1 MNQLKSGLRK
11 FGAHVGGAGS
21 LRGIVAKAQL
31 IGAECVQLFAS
42 PPSNWNSPKHTE
54 EEMADFKDLMS
65 QANLSP
71 NFFHAIYL
79 LNLAS
84 DNDDLWGKSI
94 DSLISYLTIGPKM
107 GVAGTIFHVGS
118 HKGAGFETVLPKVC
132 TAINRILDN
141 SPAESRLIIENN
153 AGQGN
158 LVGRDATEIA
168 RLIEGVADRD
178 RVAVCLDTCHAFA
191 NGLDWR
197 DSRATDDFID
207 EFDRLVGFDKVIAIH
222 ANDSKF
228 DVGQNKDR
236 HQNIGEGFI
245 GEVGFRNILNH
256 PKMADLPFFLETPGF
271 TADGPDRANLDRLR
285 EYASGA

>member
-1 MNQLKSGLRK
+1 MDEIKTGSMK
-11 FGAHVGGAGS
+11 YGAHVGGAGS
-21 LRGIVAKAQL
+21 LRGIVDKAVR

-54 EEMADFKDLMS
+54 EEMAEFKELMA
-65 QANLSP
+65 QATLSP
-71 NFFHAIYL
+71 NYFHAIYL

-84 DNDDLWGKSI
+84 DNDDLWEKSI
-94 DSLISYLTIGPKM
+94 NSLSRYLTIGPKM

-118 HKGAGFETVLPKVC
+118 HKGAGFEAVLPRVC
-132 TAINRILDN
+132 SAINRILDN
-141 SPAESRLIIENN
+141 SPAESCLIIENN

-168 RLIEGVADRD
+168 RLIEGVTDRD
-178 RVAVCLDTCHAFA
+178 RVAVCLDTCHSFA

-197 DSRATDDFID
+197 DSEATDHYIA
-207 EFDRLVGFDKVIAIH
+207 EFDRLVGWEKVIAIH

-271 TADGPDRANLDRLR
+271 TAEGPDRPNLDRLR
-285 EYASGA
+285 EYSG